1 MGLSRSKRIKFI
13 KENGIS
19 MFLWRLVGSSVVAR
33 VLLPIYPKLVL
44 STSQYKTFKLAY
56 KHFGESYKNI
66 IAISPFF
73 FIKNIKKHIEWLESD
88 IFKNQYGKIENFKNL
103 SKNIIGATNVSI
115 QNSNQSDNIVAS
127 PPPICINAYSH
138 NSVKYSTH
146 LTQNNTEL
154 DAIINPYP
162 PLFNPTTIGYQEI
175 GAKMAW
181 ELNLPLPTNYKFV
194 WVSNGGS
201 GSEAFMSFLG
211 HCGVNFEAFW
221 HREKEKYMLDF
232 NMLLSKPQSYNILY
246 VHDRYMER
254 SKYIH
259 FIQKR
264 DFIYIAGD
272 VISRMKVGLNHLD
285 NNKMAA
291 TTSFI
296 KNPTLDTPLKELF
309 PRLQYDYSDSTGLPN
324 VKKLSIHVLYAY
336 TGFYE
341 FFSYATPYINN
352 LYILSTNDLS
362 AENAF
367 KTFQRLYEIFLF
379 PKSPSD
385 KKLFIQR
392 ANMFRGGLYVLPIYL
407 RIGLPDIQTTIA
419 IMPYRLSLDL
429 PFRESKINISRELF
443 SKRIIID
450 SMEIVFMINKDEFA
464 KLIQERDTFLRVKS
478 YITEYISM
486 LEKSV
491 EHNKSELISETDI
504 LLHLKENKTH
514 REHLQKLMKA
524 EAEYFKTYCNEIFS
538 SWKYYQEFEKMCM
551 EEGDM

>member
-1 MGLSRSKRIKFI
+1 
-13 KENGIS
+13 
-19 MFLWRLVGSSVVAR
+19 
-33 VLLPIYPKLVL
+33 
-44 STSQYKTFKLAY
+44 
-56 KHFGESYKNI
+56 
-66 IAISPFF
+66 
-73 FIKNIKKHIEWLESD
+73 
-88 IFKNQYGKIENFKNL
+88 
-103 SKNIIGATNVSI
+103 
-115 QNSNQSDNIVAS
+115 
-127 PPPICINAYSH
+127 
-138 NSVKYSTH
+138 
-146 LTQNNTEL
+146 
-154 DAIINPYP
+154 
-162 PLFNPTTIGYQEI
+162 
-175 GAKMAW
+175 MAW

-232 NMLLSKPQSYNILY
+232 NMLLSKPQGYNILCI
-246 VHDRYMER
+246 HNRYIEH

-259 FIQKR
+259 LIQKR

-272 VISRMKVGLNHLD
+272 VISRLKVGLNHLD
-285 NNKMAA
+285 NNKMDAI
-291 TTSFI
+291 TSFI
-296 KNPTLDTPLKELF
+296 KNLTLDTPLKELF
-309 PRLQYDYSDSTGLPN
+309 PRLQYYYKDSTGLPN
-324 VKKLSIHVLYAY
+324 VKQLSTHILHAY

-407 RIGLPDIQTTIA
+407 RIGLADIQITIA
-419 IMPYRLSLDL
+419 IMPYRLSLNL
-429 PFRESKINISRELF
+429 PFRESKINISQKLF

-450 SMEIVFMINKDEFA
+450 SMEIVFMINRDEFA

-491 EHNKSELISETDI
+491 EDNKSELINETDI
-504 LLHLKENKTH
+504 LLHLKGNKTH